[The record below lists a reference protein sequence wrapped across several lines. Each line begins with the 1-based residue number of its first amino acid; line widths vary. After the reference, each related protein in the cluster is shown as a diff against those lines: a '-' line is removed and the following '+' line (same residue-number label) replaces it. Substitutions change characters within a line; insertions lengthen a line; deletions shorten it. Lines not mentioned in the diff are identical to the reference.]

1 MCQRSSKGERNE
13 RRGRRR
19 KGGGGVGTRE
29 EETFRINMRRE
40 SARWTSLQVY
50 STK

>member
-1 MCQRSSKGERNE
+1 MNVEGVEERGE
-13 RRGRRR
+13 
-19 KGGGGVGTRE
+19 GVGTRE